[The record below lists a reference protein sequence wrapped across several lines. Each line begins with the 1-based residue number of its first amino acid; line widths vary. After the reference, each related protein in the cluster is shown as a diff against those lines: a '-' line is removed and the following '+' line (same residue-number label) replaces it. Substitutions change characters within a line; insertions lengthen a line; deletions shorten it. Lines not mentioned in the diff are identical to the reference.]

1 MKKQINYFER
11 VVVLVIG
18 VFIIAFG
25 ATLLVKSD
33 IGGDSILVLQEGFT
47 HLIGLD
53 ISKLGTG
60 ILILNSFLIIVL
72 FFMNKRM
79 VNIGTFVISLLM
91 GPLVTLYLKIPFLV
105 TPDTFL
111 FKFIVTITGIVIS
124 SLGVA
129 IYIFANVGYS
139 PYEGIILTIKD
150 KFNLRFAYVKIAA
163 DIAMFSIGAILG
175 GTFGVG
181 SIMTIILFG
190 PLIDI
195 FGKLINLKLTTE
207 KPQ

>member
-1 MKKQINYFER
+1 
-11 VVVLVIG
+11 
-18 VFIIAFG
+18 
-25 ATLLVKSD
+25 
-33 IGGDSILVLQEGFT
+33 
-47 HLIGLD
+47 
-53 ISKLGTG
+53 
-60 ILILNSFLIIVL
+60 
-72 FFMNKRM
+72 
-79 VNIGTFVISLLM
+79 M